1 LVDRAVG
8 TAKNNNVSGHLALVV
23 DMEKKLGIGVIG
35 LVHDHVWGV
44 LDQFKAIENVELRC
58 AADVNEPLLEKVRE
72 LGIKNT
78 YSRYEDLLTKEKIDA
93 IIVYTENSRAADVT
107 QAAAEQGLHVMVEKP
122 MAATL
127 EQAQR
132 MHRAA
137 EKHGTRLMVNYP
149 TTWHPPTKY
158 ACRLARQGIVGHI
171 YQVWRRTGHEGP
183 KEIGCSPYFYEWLY
197 DAKLNGAGAFMD
209 FCCYGVN
216 LCRWILGVA
225 EKATALRGTY
235 VRDYLT
241 VDDNAALL
249 LGYKKAMG
257 IIEGTWS
264 QIGQGEPTQ
273 YTFVVRGSE
282 GTIAVGPSIQ
292 VYTSEREDWEKV
304 EPAPLE
310 VGAQNGPQHFV
321 RCLLQDEDFE
331 DTVSPSFNVDVQAM
345 LEAGLISIREDRTV
359 PLGELI

>member
-1 LVDRAVG
+1 
-8 TAKNNNVSGHLALVV
+8 
-23 DMEKKLGIGVIG
+23 MERKLGIGVIG

-44 LDQFKAIENVELRC
+44 LDQFKAIEDVELRC

-93 IIVYTENSRAADVT
+93 VIVYTENSRAADVT

-149 TTWHPPTKY
+149 TTWHPPTKH
-158 ACRLARQGIVGHI
+158 ACRLARQGIVGHV

-292 VYTSEREDWEKV
+292 VYTSERKDWEKV

-321 RCLLQDEDFE
+321 RCLMQDEDFE

-345 LEAGLISIREDRTV
+345 LEAGLISIRENRTV